1 MARKVTGVILTGT
14 GKEKKSGGVVVAI
27 LIGVAY
33 LYFYNGFLDW
43 WYEKSPPARYVEQQ
57 DR

>member
-1 MARKVTGVILTGT
+1 MAVKRVGT
-14 GKEKKSGGVVVAI
+14 VYADDGKKSGGMLVAI

-43 WYEKSPPARYVEQQ
+43 WYEKSPPARYVEQS